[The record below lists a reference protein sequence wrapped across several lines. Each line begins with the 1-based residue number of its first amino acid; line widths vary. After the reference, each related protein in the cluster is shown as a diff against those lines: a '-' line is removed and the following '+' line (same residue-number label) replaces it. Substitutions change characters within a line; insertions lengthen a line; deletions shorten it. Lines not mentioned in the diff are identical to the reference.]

1 MLLLTLFDRVHR
13 LNAHYD
19 ECHKE
24 EESDYSKTI
33 FFLEKLASDEDLQYT
48 CSVCPAKFAN
58 ESLCKAH
65 ISYVHNCSLCSKFFK
80 RRAELIRHKATHSG
94 LNKKYPCE
102 LCGSLFSDKNYL
114 EVHARKHTREEP
126 FSCEYCNKRF
136 KDPNHFKYH
145 IRSHTEQPS
154 KMCNYCGK
162 GFYKDSLLKRHLL
175 THTGKHAFVCT
186 RCKKGFSETG
196 LKYHLLHSKS
206 ECATAVAKTAE
217 INSVKSS
224 TLVQDMVGRP
234 TVSYDQDGGATVT
247 IHRPSFDDVLNQTQA
262 PLSTSPTEIV
272 QENQSYVLGRVVQ
285 TDHGAQLLVV
295 NEKSD
300 KLSE

>member
-1 MLLLTLFDRVHR
+1 MR
-13 LNAHYD
+13 
-19 ECHKE
+19 
-24 EESDYSKTI
+24 
-33 FFLEKLASDEDLQYT
+33 
-48 CSVCPAKFAN
+48 KF
-58 ESLCKAH
+58 
-65 ISYVHNCSLCSKFFK
+65 
-80 RRAELIRHKATHSG
+80 IR
-94 LNKKYPCE
+94 
-102 LCGSLFSDKNYL
+102 DKNYL